1 MLAEPREA
9 DSVNQPGRL
18 GLSETIRRPVWSM
31 KKDTHQPCAMER
43 RKGQVRN
50 YLLCRIRA
58 VVRRTVRASIV
69 GSGVS
74 GSHSWAAW
82 FE

>member
-31 KKDTHQPCAMER
+31 KTETHQPCAMKRCES
-43 RKGQVRN
+43 QVRN
-50 YLLCRIRA
+50 YLCRIRA

-74 GSHSWAAW
+74 G
-82 FE
+82 